1 MRLEVSDD
9 ACHTMGREDFY
20 GGAITMH
27 ERDQAVIRAVN
38 HGLTRRTVL
47 KSTLAAGGALA
58 LSTFGGGII
67 GRELAVSAAEDEMLP
82 ASKFTIKS
90 TIAVNLTKDFA
101 RAPLFQGAFNGQPVW
116 YVITEASDEGVAS
129 DIGVNF
135 APRLANAAVPSVQ
148 QVTSS
153 NPVLGRGMATF
164 AGAPDFSPTRVLVAG
179 PTGFPP
185 AMFAP
190 GANADAKY
198 SDLVRVQGTNVV
210 YNAPIVAVG
219 SGPFDVTNHTNTHDR
234 LIGIDTAKMTADLV
248 MVRAFS
254 HGKDILYH
262 SFSSSNPLAA
272 PIERGTLVPLLDL
285 VSPPNTRTV
294 QAGARSSIFAFV
306 NGQTGI
312 PGPPAQGLNHVILDG
327 GGTKD
332 ASFQNADVLDKLFRG
347 GDAHNILDSFPTLR
361 DPALSHL
368 YTPLWDLQLVKW
380 SDDAVARGVNV
391 AQTDGNQIR
400 QLAAQGVVHSP
411 DDLPLVTVGIIVN
424 CPVIGFID
432 QAPDA
437 PQAAD
442 PGMTSTPFRGA
453 P

>member
-1 MRLEVSDD
+1 
-9 ACHTMGREDFY
+9 
-20 GGAITMH
+20 MH

-90 TIAVNLTKDFA
+90 TIAVNLTKGFA

-135 APRLANAAVPSVQ
+135 APRLANAAAPSVQ

-153 NPVLGRGMATF
+153 NSVLDRGMATF
-164 AGAPDFSPTRVLVAG
+164 
-179 PTGFPP
+179 
-185 AMFAP
+185 
-190 GANADAKY
+190 
-198 SDLVRVQGTNVV
+198 
-210 YNAPIVAVG
+210 
-219 SGPFDVTNHTNTHDR
+219 
-234 LIGIDTAKMTADLV
+234 
-248 MVRAFS
+248 
-254 HGKDILYH
+254 
-262 SFSSSNPLAA
+262 
-272 PIERGTLVPLLDL
+272 
-285 VSPPNTRTV
+285 
-294 QAGARSSIFAFV
+294 AGARSSIFAFV

-312 PGPPAQGLNHVILDG
+312 LGPPAQGLNHVILDG

-332 ASFQNADVLDKLFRG
+332 ASFQNADVLDKLFRD
-347 GDAHNILDSFPTLR
+347 DAHNILDSFPTLH
-361 DPALSHL
+361 DPALAHL

-411 DDLPLVTVGIIVN
+411 DDLPLVTVDIIVN

-442 PGMTSTPFRGA
+442 PGMSSTPFCGA

>member
-1 MRLEVSDD
+1 MN
-9 ACHTMGREDFY
+9 
-20 GGAITMH
+20 
-27 ERDQAVIRAVN
+27 ERDRAVIRAAK
-38 HGLTRRTVL
+38 HSLTRRTL
-47 KSTLAAGGALA
+47 FKGTLAASGTLALA
-58 LSTFGGGII
+58 TFGGGII
-67 GRELAVSAAEDEMLP
+67 GRESLVGAADDEMLP

-90 TIAVNLTKDFA
+90 TIAVNLTKHFA
-101 RAPLFQGAFNGQPVW
+101 RAPVFQGTFNGQPVW
-116 YVITEASDEGVAS
+116 YVITEASDERVAS
-129 DIGVNF
+129 DLGLNF
-135 APRLANAAVPSVQ
+135 APRLANAAAPSVQ

-153 NPVLGRGMATF
+153 NPVLGRGMVTF
-164 AGAPDFSPTRVLVAG
+164 AGAPNFGPTRVVAAG

-185 AMFAP
+185 ASFAP
-190 GANADAKY
+190 GADADAKY
-198 SDLVRVQGTNVV
+198 SDLVRVQGTDVV

-219 SGPFDVTNHTNTHDR
+219 AGPFDVTTHTNTHDR
-234 LIGIDTAKMTADLV
+234 LIAIDTAKMTADLV

-262 SFSSSNPLAA
+262 SFSASNPLAA
-272 PIERGTLVPLLDL
+272 PIERGTFVPLLGMA
-285 VSPPNTRTV
+285 SPPNTRTV
-294 QAGARSSIFAFV
+294 QEGARSSIFAFV
-306 NGQTGI
+306 NGQTGQ

-332 ASFQNADVLDKLFRG
+332 ASFQNADVLEKLRIG

-361 DPALSHL
+361 DPALAHL

-391 AQTDGNQIR
+391 AQTDANQIR

-411 DDLPLVTVGIIVN
+411 DDLPLVAVDIIVN

-442 PGMTSTPFRGA
+442 PGKSATAFRGA